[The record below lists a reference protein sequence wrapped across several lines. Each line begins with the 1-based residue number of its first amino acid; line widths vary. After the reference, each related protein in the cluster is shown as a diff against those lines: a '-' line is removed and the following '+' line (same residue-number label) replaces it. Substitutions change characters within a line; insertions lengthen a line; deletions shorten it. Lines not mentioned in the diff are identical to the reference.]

1 MVILHIPDGF
11 LDLQTSITTGVISAG
26 VVGYAS
32 YALKRRVAPEK
43 IPLMGVAGAFVFAVQ
58 MINFPVAGGTSGHL
72 LGAALTA
79 ILLGPWAA
87 VLVMTAVLV
96 IQCFV
101 FQDGGA
107 LALGANVLNM
117 GVVGALLGYATYASV
132 RKVSRSLGV
141 HYAASFLAAWIAV
154 MAGAFLCSLELI
166 IFGTAAPQVVLP
178 AMLGVH
184 ALIGVGEGIITVG
197 ALALVRRS
205 RPDIWPA
212 LQPAEVIQ

>member
-1 MVILHIPDGF
+1 VD
-11 LDLQTSITTGVISAG
+11 
-26 VVGYAS
+26 
-32 YALKRRVAPEK
+32 PEK
-43 IPLMGVAGAFVFAVQ
+43 IPVMGVAGAFVFAAQ
-58 MINFPVAGGTSGHL
+58 MINFPVVGGTSGHL
-72 LGAALTA
+72 LGAALVA

-117 GVVGALLGYATYASV
+117 GLVGVLLGYATYASV
-132 RKVSRSLGV
+132 GKISRRVSVRYV
-141 HYAASFLAAWIAV
+141 ASFLAAWVAV
-154 MAGAFLCSLELI
+154 MAGAFLCSWELI
-166 IFGTAAPQVVLP
+166 ISGTAAPQVVLP

-184 ALIGVGEGIITVG
+184 ALIGAGEGVITVA
-197 ALALVRRS
+197 ALALVSRS

-212 LQPAEVIQ
+212 LEPAEVAQQK

>member
-1 MVILHIPDGF
+1 VHIPDGF
-11 LDLQTSITTGVISAG
+11 LDLQTSVAAGAISVG
-26 VVGYAS
+26 VVAYAS
-32 YALKRRVAPEK
+32 YALRRRVAPEK
-43 IPLMGVAGAFVFAVQ
+43 IPLLGVAGAFVFAAQ

-72 LGAALTA
+72 LGAALVA

-117 GVVGALLGYATYASV
+117 GVTGALLGYAMYAIIGKLSQRVSV
-132 RKVSRSLGV
+132 R
-141 HYAASFLAAWIAV
+141 YTAAFLAAWIAV
-154 MAGAFLCSLELI
+154 MGGALLCSWELI
-166 IFGTAAPQVVLP
+166 ISGTAAPQVVLP

-184 ALIGVGEGIITVG
+184 ALIGVVEGVITVG
-197 ALALVRRS
+197 ALALVSRS
-205 RPDIWPA
+205 RPDIWPG
-212 LQPAEVIQ
+212 LQPAEVTQ

>member
-1 MVILHIPDGF
+1 MHIPDGF
-11 LDLQTSITTGVISAG
+11 LDLQTSVAAG
-26 VVGYAS
+26 AIAAGAVGYAS
-32 YALKRRVAPEK
+32 YALRRRVDPEK
-43 IPLMGVAGAFVFAVQ
+43 IPVMGVAGAFVFAAQ

-72 LGAALTA
+72 LGAALAA

-117 GVVGALLGYATYASV
+117 GLMGVLLGYATYASV
-132 RKVSRSLGV
+132 GKVSRRV
-141 HYAASFLAAWIAV
+141 RVRYVASFLAAWVAV
-154 MAGAFLCSLELI
+154 MAGAFLCCWELI
-166 IFGTAAPQVVLP
+166 ISGTAAPQVVLP

-184 ALIGVGEGIITVG
+184 ALIGVGEGVITVA
-197 ALALVRRS
+197 ALALVSRS

-212 LQPAEVIQ
+212 LEPAEVAQQK

>member
-1 MVILHIPDGF
+1 MHIPDGF
-11 LDLQTSITTGVISAG
+11 LDLQTSIAAGVISAG
-26 VVGYAS
+26 TVSYAS
-32 YALKRRVAPEK
+32 YALRRRVPPEK
-43 IPLMGVAGAFVFAVQ
+43 VPLMGVAGAFVFAAQ
-58 MINFPVAGGTSGHL
+58 MINFPVVGGTSGHL
-72 LGAALTA
+72 LGAALAA

-117 GVVGALLGYATYASV
+117 GVAGALLGYVTYTTVGKISRRVSV
-132 RKVSRSLGV
+132 R
-141 HYAASFLAAWIAV
+141 YAASFLAAWVAV
-154 MAGAFLCSLELI
+154 MAAAFLCSGELI
-166 IFGTAAPQVVLP
+166 ISGTAAPEVVLP

-184 ALIGVGEGIITVG
+184 ALIGAVEGIITVG
-197 ALALVRRS
+197 ALALVHGS

-212 LQPAEVIQ
+212 LQPAEVTQQK

>member
-1 MVILHIPDGF
+1 VHIPDGF
-11 LDLQTSITTGVISAG
+11 LDLQTSIATGVISAAT
-26 VVGYAS
+26 VSYAS
-32 YALKRRVAPEK
+32 YALRRRVAPEK
-43 IPLMGVAGAFVFAVQ
+43 VPLLGVAGAFVFAAQ

-72 LGAALTA
+72 LGAALVA

-107 LALGANVLNM
+107 LALGANILNM
-117 GVVGALLGYATYASV
+117 GVTGGLLGYVTYAGIGNISQRVSV
-132 RKVSRSLGV
+132 R
-141 HYAASFLAAWIAV
+141 YTAAFLAAWVAV
-154 MAGAFLCSLELI
+154 MAGAFLCSWELI
-166 IFGTAAPQVVLP
+166 ISGTAAPQVVLP

-184 ALIGVGEGIITVG
+184 ALIGIGEGLITVG

-212 LQPAEVIQ
+212 LQPAKVVQ

>member
-1 MVILHIPDGF
+1 MHIPDGF
-11 LDLQTSITTGVISAG
+11 LDLQTSVAAGAISVG
-26 VVGYAS
+26 VVAYAS
-32 YALKRRVAPEK
+32 YALRRRVAPEK
-43 IPLMGVAGAFVFAVQ
+43 VPLLGVAGAFVFAAQ

-72 LGAALTA
+72 LGAALVA

-96 IQCFV
+96 IQCFI

-117 GVVGALLGYATYASV
+117 GVTGALLGYAIYATIGKLSQRVSV
-132 RKVSRSLGV
+132 R
-141 HYAASFLAAWIAV
+141 YTAAFLAAWIAV
-154 MAGAFLCSLELI
+154 MAGAFLCSCELI
-166 IFGTAAPQVVLP
+166 ISGTVAPQVVLP

-184 ALIGVGEGIITVG
+184 ALIGVVEGVITVG

-212 LQPAEVIQ
+212 LQPAEVTQ

>member
-1 MVILHIPDGF
+1 VHIPDGF
-11 LDLQTSITTGVISAG
+11 LDLQTSVAAGAIS
-26 VVGYAS
+26 VGAVAYAS
-32 YALKRRVAPEK
+32 YALRRRVAPEK
-43 IPLMGVAGAFVFAVQ
+43 IPLLGVAGAFVFAAQ

-72 LGAALTA
+72 LGAALAA

-96 IQCFV
+96 IQCFI

-117 GVVGALLGYATYASV
+117 GVTGALLGYVIYASIGKLSQRV
-132 RKVSRSLGV
+132 GV
-141 HYAASFLAAWIAV
+141 QYVAAFLAAWIAV
-154 MAGAFLCSLELI
+154 MAGALLCSWELI
-166 IFGTAAPQVVLP
+166 ISGTAAPQVVLP

-184 ALIGVGEGIITVG
+184 ALIGIVEGVITVG

-205 RPDIWPA
+205 RPDIWPV
-212 LQPAEVIQ
+212 LQPAKVVQ

>member
-1 MVILHIPDGF
+1 MHIPDGF
-11 LDLQTSITTGVISAG
+11 LDLQTSVATGAISVAT
-26 VVGYAS
+26 VGCAS
-32 YALKRRVAPEK
+32 YALRRRVNPEK
-43 IPLMGVAGAFVFAVQ
+43 VPIMGVAGAFVFAAQ
-58 MINFPVAGGTSGHL
+58 MINFPVVGGTSGHL
-72 LGAALTA
+72 VGAALTA

-117 GVVGALLGYATYASV
+117 GIAGALLGYATYAGIGKLSQ
-132 RKVSRSLGV
+132 RAGIQ
-141 HYAASFLAAWIAV
+141 YAAAFVAAWVAV
-154 MAGAFLCSLELI
+154 MAGAFLCSWELI
-166 IFGTAAPQVVLP
+166 ISGTAAAQVVLP

-184 ALIGVGEGIITVG
+184 ALIGAGEGLITVG
-197 ALALVRRS
+197 ALALVSRS

-212 LQPAEVIQ
+212 LQPAEVAQ

>member
-1 MVILHIPDGF
+1 VHIPDGF
-11 LDLQTSITTGVISAG
+11 LDLQTSIATGVISAG
-26 VVGYAS
+26 TVAYAS
-32 YALKRRVAPEK
+32 YAIRRRVAPEK
-43 IPLMGVAGAFVFAVQ
+43 IPLLGVAGAFVFAAQ

-72 LGAALTA
+72 LGAALVA

-117 GVVGALLGYATYASV
+117 GVVGALLGYVTYAGIGKISPHVSV
-132 RKVSRSLGV
+132 R
-141 HYAASFLAAWIAV
+141 YTAAFLAAWVAV
-154 MAGAFLCSLELI
+154 MAGAFLCSCELI
-166 IFGTAAPQVVLP
+166 ISGTAASQVVLP

-184 ALIGVGEGIITVG
+184 TLIGVVEGIITVG

-212 LQPAEVIQ
+212 LQPAEVAQQK